1 MEPFLIAL
9 LVRPAVNLV
18 LLALVVAPIVWVLYR
33 IFPEGRV
40 KVALFKVRKGPTATR
55 RDDLVMAGGVMLAYV
70 VLGAVVW
77 AYS

>member
-9 LVRPAVNLV
+9 LIRPILNLV
-18 LLALVVAPIVWVLYR
+18 VLVLVIAPIVWLLYR
-33 IFPEGRV
+33 IIPEGRV

-55 RDDLVMAGGVMLAYV
+55 RDDLVMAGGVVLAYV